1 MEQRPFGEDLVDGQP
16 AFGTNDFA
24 ENPEPRVPCV
34 LILDVS
40 SSMAGDP
47 INQLNDGL
55 ICYKD
60 ELTADSL
67 ASKRV
72 EVSVVTFGSEV
83 KTAVDFTTSES
94 FFPPTLEANGM
105 TYMGQA
111 VNQAIDS
118 LEARKQEYKN
128 AGISYYRPWLFL
140 ITDGA
145 PNDSNWEQAAQRAVE
160 GDKAK
165 SFSMYCVGV
174 EGADFET
181 LGKFCVREPL
191 KLDGLRFRDLFLWLS
206 SSQQSVSRSTP
217 GDDVPLVNP
226 AAPDGWA
233 TASV

>member
-1 MEQRPFGEDLVDGQP
+1 MEQRPFGEGIVDDQP

-24 ENPEPRVPCV
+24 ENPEPRVPCT

-47 INQLNDGL
+47 IKQLNDGL

-72 EVSVVTFGSEV
+72 EVSVITFGSEV
-83 KTAVDFTTSES
+83 KTEVDFTTSQN

-111 VNQAIDS
+111 VNQAIDA

-128 AGISYYRPWLFL
+128 AGISYYRPWMFL

-145 PNDSNWEQAAQRAVE
+145 PNDSNWEAAAQRALE

-165 SFSMYCVGV
+165 SFSMFCVGV

-181 LGKFCVREPL
+181 LTKFCTREPL
-191 KLDGLRFRDLFLWLS
+191 KLKGLRFRDLFLWLS

-217 GDDVPLVNP
+217 GDEVPLENP
-226 AAPDGWA
+226 TTPDGWA
-233 TASV
+233 SIV